1 MGHCIDSKCMFRETC
16 QTQMPKIKEK
26 GLEKEEKISEGS
38 TDLGKVMMRLRWREN
53 RDWILQ

>member
-1 MGHCIDSKCMFRETC
+1 
-16 QTQMPKIKEK
+16 MPKIKEK